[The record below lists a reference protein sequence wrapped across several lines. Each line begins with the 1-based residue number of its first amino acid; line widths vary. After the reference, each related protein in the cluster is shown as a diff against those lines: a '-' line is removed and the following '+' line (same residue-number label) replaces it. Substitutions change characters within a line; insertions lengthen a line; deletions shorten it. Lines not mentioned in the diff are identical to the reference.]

1 MSTTVTAS
9 PTVRV
14 GDRTAAPVRMTSELL
29 SESGIVLP
37 TGTFALGTVAAE
49 LLTPRVPAAH
59 RTGLRWTAIAPV
71 TAVDRIR
78 SEAVVTRVEGATA
91 ERFVRVLDATGAV
104 REEGTE
110 TWQLD
115 SPAATATELDFC
127 TPAWGELLRGSL
139 ADDPAFASSLA
150 TWDGTV
156 GLRSGDREVHLRI
169 YRGRIV
175 DVTRRTPHGATFTFV
190 APDHLWVDLVLGAR
204 DDFMRRAIGGEFSAT
219 GDGYEY
225 LRLTKPLNLIIGH
238 ARAVARKARS

>member
-1 MSTTVTAS
+1 M
-9 PTVRV
+9 
-14 GDRTAAPVRMTSELL
+14 AADLL
-29 SESGIVLP
+29 AESGIVLP

-49 LLTPRVPAAH
+49 LLTPPVPAAH
-59 RTGLRWTAIAPV
+59 RTGLRWTAITPV

-78 SEAVVTRVEGATA
+78 SEAVVTRVEGTTA
-91 ERFVRVLDATGAV
+91 ERFVRVLDAAGAV

-110 TWQLD
+110 TWRLATP
-115 SPAATATELDFC
+115 SEPVPALDFC
-127 TPAWGELLRGSL
+127 TPAWGELLRDHL
-139 ADDPAFASSLA
+139 EADPAFGSALA

-156 GLRSGDREVHLRI
+156 GLRCGDRELHLRI

-190 APDHLWVDLVLGAR
+190 APDHTWVDLILGAH
-204 DDFMRRAIGGEFSAT
+204 DDFMRRAIGGEFSST

>member
-1 MSTTVTAS
+1 MSTTLNTL
-9 PTVRV
+9 RV
-14 GDRTAAPVRMTSELL
+14 GDRTAGSGRMAADLL
-29 SESGIVLP
+29 AESGIVLP

-49 LLTPRVPAAH
+49 LLTPPVPAAH
-59 RTGLRWTAIAPV
+59 RTGLRWTAITPV

-78 SEAVVTRVEGATA
+78 SEAVVTRVEGTTA
-91 ERFVRVLDATGAV
+91 ERFVRVLDAAGAV

-110 TWQLD
+110 TWRLATP
-115 SPAATATELDFC
+115 SEPVPALDFC
-127 TPAWGELLRGSL
+127 TPAWGELLRDHL
-139 ADDPAFASSLA
+139 EADPAFGSALA

-156 GLRSGDREVHLRI
+156 GLRCGDRELHLRI

-190 APDHLWVDLVLGAR
+190 APDHTWVDLILGAH
-204 DDFMRRAIGGEFSAT
+204 DDFMRRAIGGEFSST

-238 ARAVARKARS
+238 ARAVARKACS